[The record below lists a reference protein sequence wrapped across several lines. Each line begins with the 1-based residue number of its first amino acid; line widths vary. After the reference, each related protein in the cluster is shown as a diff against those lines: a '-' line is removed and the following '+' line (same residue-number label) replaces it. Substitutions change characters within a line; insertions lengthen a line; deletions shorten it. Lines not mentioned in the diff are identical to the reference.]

1 MVCNVEMSWY
11 RMHIIHWQLKEKH
24 CPKNNIIFYSLY
36 LQITYALCYPYFLQK
51 IMSYDIMENFCKR
64 VIHFLNIVFCLN
76 CYLTQHKRFLHIMYN
91 IDLWLVAYEDTGI
104 EKEIET
110 YVLFSNITVYLSD
123 APSTLALK
131 EKENIP

>member
-1 MVCNVEMSWY
+1 
-11 RMHIIHWQLKEKH
+11 
-24 CPKNNIIFYSLY
+24 
-36 LQITYALCYPYFLQK
+36 
-51 IMSYDIMENFCKR
+51 
-64 VIHFLNIVFCLN
+64 
-76 CYLTQHKRFLHIMYN
+76 MYN

-131 EKENIP
+131 EKENIPYGSRNYLDQFNNWLKLKY